1 MIGNTGTA
9 LSAFQRLLLPRDDT
23 VTVRCPACGHTEAR
37 AVEQAGIRCPVCG
50 ACVSVIPD
58 RGRHLPSDRVEVSR
72 YWGHGWLDRRG
83 ARGGGPDD
91 DENGGSGEGV
101 FV

>member
-1 MIGNTGTA
+1 MTSSDLT
-9 LSAFQRLLLPRDDT
+9 LFERLVLPRDETLDI
-23 VTVRCPACGHTEAR
+23 RCPECGHTETR
-37 AVEQAGIRCPVCG
+37 TVEQAGIRCPVCG
-50 ACVSVIPD
+50 ACVSVVRD
-58 RGRHLPSDRVEVSR
+58 GGRHTATEKVQVSR

-91 DENGGSGEGV
+91 DDPGSGEGV